1 MEQLKNQQ
9 SKLAVSGKNGMTKI
23 ERHRAIIEL
32 LVRQLKDVKET
43 ISNSAVCSK
52 VINSLPPRF
61 NAFRTAWDSVASNQ
75 QTFENLAARLLKE
88 ETRMNND
95 DSEISRLA
103 LQVEALQSKLE
114 VTSKKKTNIQDL
126 KKNTTCNYCKRK
138 GHWVR
143 ECRKRIHDSKNQD
156 KNKSSESNQSSAYIC
171 DISSMYLS
179 TSSANKSEWICD

>member
-1 MEQLKNQQ
+1 
-9 SKLAVSGKNGMTKI
+9 
-23 ERHRAIIEL
+23 
-32 LVRQLKDVKET
+32 
-43 ISNSAVCSK
+43 
-52 VINSLPPRF
+52 
-61 NAFRTAWDSVASNQ
+61 
-75 QTFENLAARLLKE
+75 
-88 ETRMNND
+88 MNND

-138 GHWVR
+138 GNWVR

-156 KNKSSESNQSSAYIC
+156 KNKSSESNLASSSAYIC

-179 TSSANKSEWICD
+179 TSSANKSEWICDSGASLHMTGEKLLFSKLESLSEPTFVRIANDKLIPAEGKGRYPNLYLLE